1 MKKIFIITTLIFALT
16 SCLNSTNTQDL
27 DKAKSD
33 LLHWTSSTNTGTT
46 ASTWSTTDSSSTGTT
61 STWTSSTG
69 TLSETDKKEETKN
82 PIETKY
88 LTDEK
93 FIELDSLNIS
103 DFASMEKEITWK
115 TTENVD
121 KIIVSFSNPTSKFP
135 SDTFQ
140 LKKFKAWD
148 KTFLYRAFQK
158 YETLDYGENTYTF
171 EAYSWTKVSKLE
183 LKVNIEKKDEKK
195 DWDKKE
201 DDKKTTEPIQT
212 WKLPTSSVFWNPVE
226 IGNGKVTYSDIKWL
240 EIENIWEKW
249 PTNSSDSVTEF
260 MNSKYKSIFYWN
272 TKRPVV
278 WDKWVSYFVVRVEWN
293 KYLYEKHYYVWE
305 YYWVLSLEQGDFNA
319 TWTVEEKA
327 KALSELNTTLR
338 EKNATFSKVKIA
350 NILFESLWK

>member
-33 LLHWTSSTNTGTT
+33 LLHGTSSTNTGTT
-46 ASTWSTTDSSSTGTT
+46 ASTGSTTDSSSTGTT
-61 STWTSSTG
+61 STGTSSTG

-103 DFASMEKEITWK
+103 DFASMEKEITGK

-140 LKKFKAWD
+140 LKKFKAGD

-171 EAYSWTKVSKLE
+171 EAYSGTKVSKLE

-195 DWDKKE
+195 DGDKKE

-212 WKLPTSSVFWNPVE
+212 GKLPTSSVFGNPVE
-226 IGNGKVTYSDIKWL
+226 IGNGKVTYSDIKGL
-240 EIENIWEKW
+240 EIENIGEKG

-278 WDKWVSYFVVRVEWN
+278 GDKGVSYFVVRVEGN
-293 KYLYEKHYYVWE
+293 KYLYEKHYYVGG
-305 YYWVLSLEQGDFNA
+305 YYGVLSLEQGDFNA
-319 TWTVEEKA
+319 TGTVEEKA

-350 NILFESLWK
+350 NILFESLGK